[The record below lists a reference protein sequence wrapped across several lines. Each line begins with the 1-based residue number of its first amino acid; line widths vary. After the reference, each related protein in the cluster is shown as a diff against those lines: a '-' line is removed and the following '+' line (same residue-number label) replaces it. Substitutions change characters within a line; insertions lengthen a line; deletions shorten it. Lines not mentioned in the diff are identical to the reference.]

1 MMRAPSITAS
11 RPPMSAIPQFCAID
25 FGTSNSAVAV
35 PRNGE
40 MVLVPLE
47 EGATTMPT
55 ATFYLGEGPDLQN
68 LPRLVGRAAVAA
80 YVEGTEGRLMRSMKS
95 VLGSALMAQHTDIGG
110 GRSVSFAEVI
120 AGYLRHLKRCAEAH
134 AGHAL
139 TAVVM
144 GRPVF
149 FVDDDPVRDA
159 QAQASLEEAARAAGF
174 EEVRFQFEPLA
185 AAFDYESRIDTDQLV
200 LVADI
205 GGGTSDFSIVQVGP
219 GRQDRVDRHD
229 DVLGHHGIHIAGTD
243 FDRRI
248 ELASILSEFGFGAMG
263 PSIGGQPAREVPSRV
278 YYDLA
283 TWHLINSVYRPQR
296 VQELRAMKI
305 NYADLRH
312 HTRLMK
318 VVNDHLGHDLLG
330 RAETAKIASAA
341 GDEARIDLRLVE
353 RGLFVTMSPAQAQR
367 ALADDIGRIAAAAL
381 ETVRLAGLQ
390 TDQIDALYF
399 TGGSTGLHLLTDQL
413 AAAFP
418 EATALQGE
426 RLASVASGLGLDAR
440 RRFGR

>member
-1 MMRAPSITAS
+1 MMRAPSISAS
-11 RPPMSAIPQFCAID
+11 RLPMTATPRFCAID
-25 FGTSNSAVAV
+25 FGTSNSAVSV
-35 PRNGE
+35 PRDGE

-47 EGATTMPT
+47 DGATTMPT
-55 ATFYLGEGPDLQN
+55 AIFYLGEGPDLQN
-68 LPRLVGRAAVAA
+68 LPRLVGRAAIAS

-120 AGYLRHLKRCAEAH
+120 AGYLRHLKRSAEAH

-139 TAVVM
+139 SAVVM

-174 EEVRFQFEPLA
+174 EEVQFQFEPLA
-185 AAFDYESRIDTDQLV
+185 AAFDYESRIDADQRV

-219 GRQDRVDRHD
+219 GRRDRVDRHG

-248 ELASILSEFGFGAMG
+248 ELASILSEFGFGALG

-312 HTRLMK
+312 HTRLMA

-330 RAETAKIASAA
+330 RAEMAKIASAA

-353 RGLFVTMSPAQAQR
+353 RGLSVTMTPAQAQR
-367 ALADDIGRIAAAAL
+367 ALDDDIGRIADAAR
-381 ETVRLAGLQ
+381 ETVRLAGLRIG
-390 TDQIDALYF
+390 QIDALYF
-399 TGGSTGLHLLTDQL
+399 TGGSTGLHRLTDRL

-418 EATALQGE
+418 LARALQGE

-440 RRFGR
+440 RRFAR

>member
-1 MMRAPSITAS
+1 MRAPSIFAS

-35 PRNGE
+35 PRNDE

-95 VLGSALMAQHTDIGG
+95 VLGSALMAQHTDVGG

-120 AGYLRHLKRCAEAH
+120 ASYLRHLKRCAEAH

-219 GRQDRVDRHD
+219 GRRDRVDRHG

-248 ELASILSEFGFGAMG
+248 ELCSILSEFGFGAMG

-278 YYDLA
+278 YHDLA

-305 NYADLRH
+305 NYGDLRH
-312 HTRLMK
+312 HTRLMR

-330 RAETAKIASAA
+330 RAEMAKIASAA
-341 GDEARIDLRLVE
+341 GDEACIDLRLVE
-353 RGLFVTMSPAQAQR
+353 RGLSVTMSPAQAQR
-367 ALADDIGRIAAAAL
+367 ALDDDIGRIAAAAL
-381 ETVRLAGLQ
+381 DTVRLAGLQ

-399 TGGSTGLHLLTDQL
+399 TGGSTGLHQLTDRL

-418 EATALQGE
+418 LAKALQGE

>member
-1 MMRAPSITAS
+1 MRAPSIFAS

-95 VLGSALMAQHTDIGG
+95 VLGSALMAQHTDVGG

-120 AGYLRHLKRCAEAH
+120 ASYLRHLKRCAEAH

-219 GRQDRVDRHD
+219 GRRDRVDRHG

-248 ELASILSEFGFGAMG
+248 ELCSILSEFGFGAMG

-278 YYDLA
+278 YHDLA

-305 NYADLRH
+305 NYGDLRH
-312 HTRLMK
+312 HTRLMR

-330 RAETAKIASAA
+330 RAEMAKIASAA
-341 GDEARIDLRLVE
+341 GDEACIDLRLVE
-353 RGLFVTMSPAQAQR
+353 RGLSVTMSPAQAQR
-367 ALADDIGRIAAAAL
+367 ALDDDIGRIAAAAL
-381 ETVRLAGLQ
+381 DTVRLAGLQ

-399 TGGSTGLHLLTDQL
+399 TGGSTGLHQLTDRL

-418 EATALQGE
+418 LAKALQGE

>member
-1 MMRAPSITAS
+1 MPATPR
-11 RPPMSAIPQFCAID
+11 FCAID

-35 PRNGE
+35 PRGGE
-40 MVLVPLE
+40 MALVPLE
-47 EGATTMPT
+47 DGATTMPT
-55 ATFYLGEGPDLQN
+55 ATFYLAEGPDLQN
-68 LPRLVGRAAVAA
+68 LPRLVGRAAIAS

-95 VLGSALMAQHTDIGG
+95 VLGSALMAQHTDIGA

-120 AGYLRHLKRCAEAH
+120 AGYLRHLKRSAEAH

-174 EEVRFQFEPLA
+174 EEVQFQFEPLA
-185 AAFDYESRIDTDQLV
+185 AAFDYESRIDTDQRV

-219 GRQDRVDRHD
+219 GHRDRLDRQQ
-229 DVLGHHGIHIAGTD
+229 DVLGHYGLHIAGTD

-248 ELASILSEFGFGAMG
+248 ELASLLPALGFGAMG

-278 YYDLA
+278 YHDLA

-312 HTRLMK
+312 HMRLMT

-330 RAETAKIASAA
+330 RAEAAKIASAT
-341 GDEARIDLRLVE
+341 GQEAQMDLRLVE
-353 RGLFVTMSPAQAQR
+353 RGLSLTLTPTQAQR
-367 ALADDIGRIAAAAL
+367 ALDDDIGRIADAAR
-381 ETVRLAGLQ
+381 ETVRLAGLRAE
-390 TDQIDALYF
+390 QIDALYF
-399 TGGSTGLHLLTDQL
+399 TGGSTGLHLLTDRL

-418 EATALQGE
+418 QARALQGE

-440 RRFGR
+440 RRFGG

>member
-1 MMRAPSITAS
+1 MP
-11 RPPMSAIPQFCAID
+11 AIPPYCAID

-47 EGATTMPT
+47 EEATTMPT

-95 VLGSALMAQHTDIGG
+95 VLGSALMAQHTDIGS

-120 AGYLRHLKRCAEAH
+120 ASYLRHLKRCAEAH

-159 QAQASLEEAARAAGF
+159 QAQASLEEAARSAGF
-174 EEVRFQFEPLA
+174 EEVQFQFEPLA
-185 AAFDYESRIDTDQLV
+185 AAFDYESRIDTDQRV

-219 GRQDRVDRHD
+219 GRRGRVDRHG

-278 YYDLA
+278 YHDLA

-312 HTRLMK
+312 HTRLMR
-318 VVNDHLGHDLLG
+318 VVIDHLGHDLLG
-330 RAETAKIASAA
+330 RAEMAKIASAA

-353 RGLFVTMSPAQAQR
+353 RGLSVTMSPAQAQR
-367 ALADDIGRIAAAAL
+367 ALDDDIGRIAAAAL

-390 TDQIDALYF
+390 TSQIDALYF
-399 TGGSTGLHLLTDQL
+399 TGGSTGLHLLTDRL

-418 EATALQGE
+418 QAKALQGE

-440 RRFGR
+440 RRFGL

>member
-1 MMRAPSITAS
+1 MRAPSISAS

-110 GRSVSFAEVI
+110 GRSVSFTEVI
-120 AGYLRHLKRCAEAH
+120 AGYLRHLKRCAEVH

-174 EEVRFQFEPLA
+174 EDVRFQFEPLA

-263 PSIGGQPAREVPSRV
+263 PSIGGHPAREVPSRV

-330 RAETAKIASAA
+330 RAEMAKIASAA

-353 RGLFVTMSPAQAQR
+353 RGLSVTMSPAQAQR